1 MFADQELEALGHEL
15 AGKLLESCRKVL
27 RSSGFWFKD
36 DWARV
41 IHGAFCFQA
50 IDVRDT
56 LKLTVTILICYTGE
70 EQGVY
75 AWVSANYALGTLNS
89 EPRETT
95 GIVELGGASLQ
106 VLSFT
111 KCLPF

>member
-1 MFADQELEALGHEL
+1 M
-15 AGKLLESCRKVL
+15 
-27 RSSGFWFKD
+27 
-36 DWARV
+36 
-41 IHGAFCFQA
+41 
-50 IDVRDT
+50 
-56 LKLTVTILICYTGE
+56 TILIWYTGE

-89 EPRETT
+89 DPRETT